1 MDNLILNS
9 YSKISNLNVSRE
21 TCNELESLISMIQ
34 EKNQKINII
43 SKKMY
48 EKEAI
53 RERHII
59 DSAQIIDFVD
69 LNCNTTSDLGTGGG
83 MPGLIVAIVM
93 KKIKNDMKV
102 NLYEKSYH
110 KCVFL
115 REVSKKLNLNTEII
129 QKDIFSLK
137 NIETGTI
144 MSRAFK
150 PMPVILNLVNENF
163 KKYKNI
169 IFFMGSS
176 GRKILNETLQEWDLD
191 YEEKKSLTSNDSFI
205 LNIKTGTIMSRAFK
219 PMPVILNL
227 VNENF
232 KKYKNI
238 IFFMGSSGR
247 KILNETLQE
256 WDLDYEEKKSLT
268 SDDSF
273 ILNIKKI
280 KKKIS

>member
-1 MDNLILNS
+1 MDNQILNS

-34 EKNQKINII
+34 EKNKEINLI
-43 SKKMY
+43 SRGIFKK
-48 EKEAI
+48 EGI

-69 LNCNTTSDLGTGGG
+69 LNSNTTSDLGTGGG

-93 KKIKNDMKV
+93 KKLKNDMKI

-115 REVSKKLNLNTEII
+115 REVSKKLNLNTDVI
-129 QKDIFSLK
+129 QKDVFTVK

-150 PMPVILNLVNENF
+150 PMPVILDLVNQNF

-169 IFFMGSS
+169 ILFMGST
-176 GRKILNETLQEWDLD
+176 GRKILNDTL
-191 YEEKKSLTSNDSFI
+191 K
-205 LNIKTGTIMSRAFK
+205 
-219 PMPVILNL
+219 
-227 VNENF
+227 
-232 KKYKNI
+232 
-238 IFFMGSSGR
+238 
-247 KILNETLQE
+247 E

-268 SDDSF
+268 SDESF

-280 KKKIS
+280 KKKVS